1 MVSEVVIPVIDQAG
15 GELVLSKWLKREGER
30 VRAGEVLCEVETSKA
45 SVEIPAD
52 VEGVL
57 GRILIAE
64 GTTIPSL
71 TVIAL
76 IADVEEALPEVDPY
90 YRVTGRRAKEQGEA
104 EERTAAGGRP
114 AMGEGTAS
122 DD

>member
-30 VRAGEVLCEVETSKA
+30 VRAGDVLCEVETSKA

-52 VEGVL
+52 VDGVL
-57 GRILIAE
+57 ARVLIAE
-64 GTTIPSL
+64 GTSIPSL

-76 IADVEEALPEVDPY
+76 IAEAGEALPEVDPY
-90 YRVTGRRAKEQGEA
+90 YRVTGRKAGEVKD
-104 EERTAAGGRP
+104 ERVTWRERLVTGG
-114 AMGEGTAS
+114 
-122 DD
+122 